1 MKHMVMIKDAYGTI
15 QEVFLIDFS
24 E

>member
-1 MKHMVMIKDAYGTI
+1 MKHMVMIKVAYGTI